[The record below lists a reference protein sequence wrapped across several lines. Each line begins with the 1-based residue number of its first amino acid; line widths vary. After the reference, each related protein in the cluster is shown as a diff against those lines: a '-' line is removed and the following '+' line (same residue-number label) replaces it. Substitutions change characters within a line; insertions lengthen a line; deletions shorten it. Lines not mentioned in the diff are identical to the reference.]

1 MYETHYC
8 MSDTGSENKPFAR
21 DLWVEAFSA
30 SLEKENTLEH
40 GHMFSE
46 VATEGKQLENPTGEF
61 YGPGL
66 EVACVTSAH
75 VPEFLSL
82 ICLQKRLE
90 KLTSCAQQAKQWG
103 ECTALFLPQC
113 TCLLISLR
121 SSFLSPKMCAFRIQV
136 GDGS

>member
-1 MYETHYC
+1 MRHITAC
-8 MSDTGSENKPFAR
+8 QILVQKINRLLAICGLKRF
-21 DLWVEAFSA
+21 LC
-30 SLEKENTLEH
+30 LEKENTLEH

-90 KLTSCAQQAKQWG
+90 KLTSCAQQAKRWG
-103 ECTALFLPQC
+103 ECAALFLPQC
-113 TCLLISLR
+113 TCLFISLR

-136 GDGS
+136 GDGG